1 LARLSSADSNLLSF
15 AVGVGWWK
23 FVGVVFAAVLLLL
36 RCVCERGNQSITLAG
51 SGVTVLCALIA
62 GPLTWDHYLVWSI
75 IPVMLLA
82 ARIQSWQ
89 YVFLLLILLP
99 LYFAVPYPKPDEVAA
114 HAVWRVLTMAQVM
127 SITGV
132 AVWLT
137 ALSRVDTVITEITE

>member
-1 LARLSSADSNLLSF
+1 
-15 AVGVGWWK
+15 
-23 FVGVVFAAVLLLL
+23 
-36 RCVCERGNQSITLAG
+36 
-51 SGVTVLCALIA
+51 
-62 GPLTWDHYLVWSI
+62 
-75 IPVMLLA
+75 MLLA